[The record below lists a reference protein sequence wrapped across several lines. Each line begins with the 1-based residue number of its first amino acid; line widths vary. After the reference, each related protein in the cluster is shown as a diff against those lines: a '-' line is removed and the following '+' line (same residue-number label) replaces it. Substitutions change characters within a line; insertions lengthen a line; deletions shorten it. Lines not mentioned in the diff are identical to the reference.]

1 MPAVKMLW
9 TDSSKRQ
16 FDELRQRAADTD
28 HESEFITTHNELVV
42 ILRDLD
48 RVIEKSDPLYN
59 TKNPGGAVRHC
70 LHKFISVTFYLFAEN
85 RVGWV
90 TKYQSVP
97 ATWPERGASS

>member
-9 TDSSKRQ
+9 TDSSKKQ

-28 HESEFITTHNELVV
+28 HLAEFIAVHNEIVP

-48 RVIEKSDPLYN
+48 RLLEKSDPLYN
-59 TKNPGGAVRHC
+59 TKKPGGTVRHL
-70 LHKFISVTFYLFAEN
+70 LHNFLSVTFYLFAEE
-85 RVGWV
+85 RAGWV

-97 ATWPERGASS
+97 ANWPEHK

>member
-16 FDELRQRAADTD
+16 FDELRQRAVDTN
-28 HESEFITTHNELVV
+28 HEDGFIAVHNEIVV

-48 RVIEKSDPLYN
+48 QIIEKSDPLYN
-59 TKNPGGAVRHC
+59 TKKPGGIVRHL
-70 LHKFISVTFYLFAEN
+70 LHEFISVTIYLFAED

-97 ATWPERGASS
+97 ATWPEREVSG